1 MNKFCIVI
9 PIYKSEPD
17 YIEEVSLKRLNTVIG
32 QKNYNVYFVAYPELD
47 LTKYYEFVND
57 LTVSPILF
65 DKRFFE
71 SKHTYSQLCIN
82 YDFYNV
88 FSDYEYM
95 YIYQT
100 DCYLNTDNLF
110 DFCELGYDYIGA
122 PIMSTDCGWPTVK
135 EDKEGKKVY
144 MPVIGNGGFSL
155 RKIETFK
162 DITNPNGEF
171 IQEYKL
177 TEDILKNVIWED
189 LYFCVTIK
197 QLYDLNIS
205 PLHIGTK
212 FAWDMSVDI
221 LYSFFNIKNFP
232 MCIHAWD
239 KNIRFWNKYIPEL
252 IENKEITDYC
262 ENKYKDFF
270 KVYYD
275 ENNSTMR

>member
-32 QKNYNVYFVAYPELD
+32 KKNYNVYFVAYSELD

-57 LTVSPILF
+57 LTVSPIFF

-88 FSDYEYM
+88 FSEYEYM

-122 PIMSTDCGWPTVK
+122 PIMSTDCGWPTVTENK
-135 EDKEGKKVY
+135 QGNKVY

-171 IQEYKL
+171 IQEYNL

-221 LYSFFNIKNFP
+221 LYDFFKIKTLP

-239 KNIRFWNKYIPEL
+239 KNIRFWNKHIPEL
-252 IENKEITDYC
+252 IENEEITNYC

>member
-1 MNKFCIVI
+1 
-9 PIYKSEPD
+9 
-17 YIEEVSLKRLNTVIG
+17 LNTVIG

-57 LTVSPILF
+57 LNVSPIFF

-122 PIMSTDCGWPTVK
+122 PIMSTDCGWPTITENK
-135 EDKEGKKVY
+135 QGKKVY

-155 RKIETFK
+155 RKIETYK

-171 IQEYKL
+171 IQEYNL

-239 KNIRFWNKYIPEL
+239 KNIRFWNKHIPEL
-252 IENKEITDYC
+252 IENKDITDFC

-270 KVYYD
+270 KLYYD

>member
-1 MNKFCIVI
+1 MKTFCIVI

-17 YIEEVSLKRLNTVIG
+17 FIEEVSLRRLNTVI
-32 QKNYNVYFVAYPELD
+32 KNSNYNVYFVTYPELD
-47 LTKYYEFVND
+47 ISKYYEFIND
-57 LTVSPILF
+57 LEVSTIFF
-65 DKRFFE
+65 DKHFFE

-100 DCYLNTDNLF
+100 DCYLNNDNLL
-110 DFCELGYDYIGA
+110 DFCKLGYDYIGA
-122 PIMSTDCGWPTVK
+122 PIMSTDCGWPTVTK
-135 EDKEGKKVY
+135 NDKGQEIY

-162 DITNPNGEF
+162 DITNPDGEF
-171 IQEYKL
+171 RQEYKL
-177 TEDILKNVIWED
+177 TDDILNKVLWED
-189 LYFCVTIK
+189 MYFCVTVK
-197 QLYDLNIS
+197 QYYDFNIA
-205 PLHIGTK
+205 PLSVGNK

-221 LYSFFNIKNFP
+221 LYNFFKIKSFP

-239 KNIRFWNKYIPEL
+239 KNIRFWNLYIPEL
-252 IENKEITDYC
+252 IENKEITKYC

-270 KVYYD
+270 KLYYY
-275 ENNSTMR
+275 ENNSTLR